1 MNYRK
6 NPAQYPRS
14 AAGSARA
21 AQPASHEPARLLAS
35 PSVARCQGA
44 CGSSGGLTVTLKRR
58 TLLTTVLAG
67 LAAPMVPRRARAEGG
82 QVAVYNW
89 ADYIGETTLA
99 DFEAA
104 TGITPIYDLYDSAEA
119 AEAKLMAGASGYD
132 VVVTAGR
139 NLPRFVTSG
148 IMAPL
153 DKALLPNLSQMDPAV
168 MSILA
173 VLDPGNAH
181 ALP

>member
-1 MNYRK
+1 
-6 NPAQYPRS
+6 
-14 AAGSARA
+14 
-21 AQPASHEPARLLAS
+21 
-35 PSVARCQGA
+35 
-44 CGSSGGLTVTLKRR
+44 
-58 TLLTTVLAG
+58 
-67 LAAPMVPRRARAEGG
+67 MVPRRARAEGG

-148 IMAPL
+148 M
-153 DKALLPNLSQMDPAV
+153 NE
-168 MSILA
+168 
-173 VLDPGNAH
+173 
-181 ALP
+181 